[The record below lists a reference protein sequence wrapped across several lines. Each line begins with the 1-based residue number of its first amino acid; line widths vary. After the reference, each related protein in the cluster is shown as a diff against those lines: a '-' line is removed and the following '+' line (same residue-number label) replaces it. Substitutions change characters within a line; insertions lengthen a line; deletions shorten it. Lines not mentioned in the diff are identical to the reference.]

1 MRIVVKVGTSTLAH
15 PGGRLNI
22 RHTEDLVKVWS
33 DIKNA
38 GHELIVVSSAATGL
52 GVGKLQI
59 QKPRDITTKQAAAAV
74 GQCELMYIYD
84 RLFGQYNHT
93 VAQMLLTWEDF
104 DHENRLHNLRNTLER
119 LLELGAIPI
128 INENDPIAC
137 EEYSLGDNDTLAAL
151 VGECIHADLV
161 VLLSDI
167 EGLYTADPH
176 THADAKLIP
185 VVEEITP
192 EIEALAGGA
201 GSSLG
206 TGGMLTK
213 ISAAKRATAAGAD
226 MIITNGARADE
237 HVGAVFGDSLDRIRS
252 SSRAERD
259 LHHVHAAGQQSLRRC
274 HGILCVIQYDNRHNS
289 RSCKSF
295 RNIHS

>member
-226 MIITNGARADE
+226 MIITNGARADVLYDIVEGKPVGTRFIGKKE
-237 HVGAVFGDSLDRIRS
+237 HAHG
-252 SSRAERD
+252 
-259 LHHVHAAGQQSLRRC
+259 RRRKFC
-274 HGILCVIQYDNRHNS
+274 RRH
-289 RSCKSF
+289 RPPACRWLWPTPTQKM
-295 RNIHS
+295 RRWRPWPWH

>member
-59 QKPRDITTKQAAAAV
+59 QKPKDITTKQAAAAV
-74 GQCELMYIYD
+74 GQCELMYTYD
-84 RLFGQYNHT
+84 RLFSQYNHT

-104 DHENRLHNLRNTLER
+104 DHENRLRNLRSTLER
-119 LLELGAIPI
+119 LLQLGAIPI
-128 INENDPIAC
+128 VNENDSIAI

-151 VGECIHADLV
+151 VAQCIHADLV

-167 EGLYTADPH
+167 DGLFTADPH
-176 THADAKLIP
+176 SDPNARLIP

-192 EIEALAGGA
+192 EIERLAGGA

-213 ISAAKRATAAGAD
+213 VIAAKRATNAGVD
-226 MIITNGARADE
+226 MIITNGCP
-237 HVGAVFGDSLDRIRS
+237 
-252 SSRAERD
+252 
-259 LHHVHAAGQQSLRRC
+259 RR
-274 HGILCVIQYDNRHNS
+274 GPV
-289 RSCKSF
+289 
-295 RNIHS
+295 

>member
-1 MRIVVKVGTSTLAH
+1 MRIVVKIGTSTLAH

-22 RHTEDLVKVWS
+22 RHTEALVKVWS

-38 GHELIVVSSAATGL
+38 GHELIIVSSGATGL

-59 QKPRDITTKQAAAAV
+59 SRPKDMVTKQAAAAV
-74 GQCELMYIYD
+74 GQCELMYTYD
-84 RLFGQYNHT
+84 KLFAEYSHT
-93 VAQMLLTWEDF
+93 VAQLLVTWEDF
-104 DHENRLHNLRNTLER
+104 DHPHRLNNLQNTLER
-119 LLELGAIPI
+119 LLQLHAIPI
-128 INENDPIAC
+128 INENDPVAC

-226 MIITNGARADE
+226 MIITNGARADVLYDIVEGKPVGTRFIGKKE
-237 HVGAVFGDSLDRIRS
+237 HA
-252 SSRAERD
+252 
-259 LHHVHAAGQQSLRRC
+259 Q
-274 HGILCVIQYDNRHNS
+274 
-289 RSCKSF
+289 
-295 RNIHS
+295 

>member
-1 MRIVVKVGTSTLAH
+1 M
-15 PGGRLNI
+15 
-22 RHTEDLVKVWS
+22 
-33 DIKNA
+33 
-38 GHELIVVSSAATGL
+38 VSSAATGL

-167 EGLYTADPH
+167 EGLYTCLLY
-176 THADAKLIP
+176 TSSP
-185 VVEEITP
+185 VPLST
-192 EIEALAGGA
+192 
-201 GSSLG
+201 
-206 TGGMLTK
+206 
-213 ISAAKRATAAGAD
+213 
-226 MIITNGARADE
+226 II
-237 HVGAVFGDSLDRIRS
+237 
-252 SSRAERD
+252 
-259 LHHVHAAGQQSLRRC
+259 
-274 HGILCVIQYDNRHNS
+274 
-289 RSCKSF
+289 
-295 RNIHS
+295 

>member
-22 RHTEDLVKVWS
+22 RHTEALVKVWS

-52 GVGKLQI
+52 GAGKLQI
-59 QKPRDITTKQAAAAV
+59 DRPQDIPTKQAAAAV
-74 GQCELMYIYD
+74 GQCELMYTYD
-84 RLFGQYNHT
+84 RLFSQYNHT

-104 DHENRLHNLRNTLER
+104 DHEVRLYNLRNTLKR
-119 LLELGAIPI
+119 LLQLGAIPI
-128 INENDPIAC
+128 INENDTVAC

-151 VGECIHADLV
+151 VAQCCGADLV

-167 EGLYTADPH
+167 DGLYTADPH
-176 THADAKLIP
+176 SDPHARLIP

-192 EIEALAGGA
+192 EIEMLAGGA
-201 GSSLG
+201 GSALG

-213 ISAAKRATAAGAD
+213 VVAAKRATRAGVD
-226 MIITNGARADE
+226 LIIANGAHAEVLYDILE
-237 HVGAVFGDSLDRIRS
+237 GKPVGTRFI
-252 SSRAERD
+252 
-259 LHHVHAAGQQSLRRC
+259 GQKE
-274 HGILCVIQYDNRHNS
+274 V
-289 RSCKSF
+289 
-295 RNIHS
+295 

>member
-22 RHTEDLVKVWS
+22 RHTEALVKVWS

-52 GVGKLQI
+52 GAGKLQI
-59 QKPRDITTKQAAAAV
+59 DRPQDIPTKQAAAAV
-74 GQCELMYIYD
+74 GQCELMYTYD
-84 RLFGQYNHT
+84 RLFSQYNHT

-104 DHENRLHNLRNTLER
+104 DHEVRLYNLRNTLKR
-119 LLELGAIPI
+119 LLQLGAIPI
-128 INENDPIAC
+128 INENDTVAC

-151 VGECIHADLV
+151 VAQCCGADLV

-167 EGLYTADPH
+167 DGLYTADPH
-176 THADAKLIP
+176 SDPHARLIP

-192 EIEALAGGA
+192 EIEMLAGGA
-201 GSSLG
+201 GSALG

-213 ISAAKRATAAGAD
+213 VVAAKRATSAGVD
-226 MIITNGARADE
+226 LIIANGAHAEVLYDILE
-237 HVGAVFGDSLDRIRS
+237 GKPVGTRFI
-252 SSRAERD
+252 
-259 LHHVHAAGQQSLRRC
+259 GQKE
-274 HGILCVIQYDNRHNS
+274 V
-289 RSCKSF
+289 
-295 RNIHS
+295 